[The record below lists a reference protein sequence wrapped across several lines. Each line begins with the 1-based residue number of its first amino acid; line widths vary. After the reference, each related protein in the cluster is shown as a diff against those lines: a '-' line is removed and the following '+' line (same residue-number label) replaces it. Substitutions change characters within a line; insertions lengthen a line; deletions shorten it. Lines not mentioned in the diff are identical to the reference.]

1 MRAYK
6 YKLRPVALEV
16 VRRLVETLSLC
27 RELYN
32 AALQERRDAW
42 RINRKSISFASQSSQ
57 LPEIKLLRPDL
68 DAIHSQVLQN
78 VLRRLDRS
86 FAAFFRRM
94 KNGEKSGYPRF
105 KGDGR
110 YDSFTY
116 TQSGFKLDGDR
127 LTLSKIGRVR
137 LRLSR
142 EIVGRIKTCTIKR
155 EADGWYAVF
164 AVEEDRSRHFPK
176 TGEETGLDVGLASF
190 ITSSDGSKVPN
201 PRWSGEAGRE
211 QKRLHRAVSRKKL
224 GSGRRKKARAVLAR
238 FYQKIARRRLDFFHK
253 LALDLIRRYGTIY
266 VEDLRIRNLVRNR
279 YLAKAIL
286 DASWGLFISILCGKA
301 SERRLPGGEGQPR
314 GHVPTL

>member
-6 YKLRPVALEV
+6 YKLRPVSAGV
-16 VRRLVETLSLC
+16 ARRLVETLSLC

-42 RINRKSISFASQSSQ
+42 RINRKSVSFASQSRQ

-68 DAIHSQVLQN
+68 DAVYAQVLQN
-78 VLRRLDRS
+78 VLRRLDQS

-94 KNGEKSGYPRF
+94 KSGERPGYPRF
-105 KGDGR
+105 KADGR
-110 YDSFTY
+110 YHSFTY
-116 TQSGFKLDGDR
+116 PQDGFKLDGDR

-142 EIVGRIKTCTIKR
+142 EIGGWIKTCTIKR

-164 AVEEDRSRHFPK
+164 AVEEDRSRYFPK
-176 TGEETGLDVGLASF
+176 TGEEAGFDMGLASF
-190 ITSSDGSKVPN
+190 ITGSDGSQVPN
-201 PRWSGEAGRE
+201 PRWSREAERE
-211 QKRLHRAVSRKKL
+211 QKRLQRAVSRKKL
-224 GSGRRKKARAVLAR
+224 GSGRRKKARAALRR
-238 FYQKIARRRLDFFHK
+238 FHQRVARRRLDFFHK
-253 LALDLIRRYGTIY
+253 LALDLIRRYDTIY
-266 VEDLRIRNLVRNR
+266 VEDLRIQNLVRNH

-301 SERRLPGGEGQPR
+301 SERPAAGW
-314 GHVPTL
+314 